1 MNTLKEKRIT
11 TGNQINKRAKIKQP
25 TRQKSKRK
33 KQKQIHAF
41 RLVTTLW
48 NGFLPSTLN
57 CPNRVS
63 ASFEKQ
69 KRHIFGSTISKNVL
83 KV

>member
-11 TGNQINKRAKIKQP
+11 TGKQINKRAKIKQP

-33 KQKQIHAF
+33 NIFHAF